1 MYHAKD
7 SGRNTYRFFTEQM
20 NVNALERLLIQN
32 RLAQALE
39 KKEFVLHYQPQ
50 VALGTGRIIGAEAL
64 VRWRN
69 PELGLVPPDRFIPMA
84 EENGA
89 ILTIGD
95 WVLREACRQA
105 KAWKDEGVGIFPMA
119 VNISTLQL
127 QHGDF
132 AERVLNII
140 AETGHDPAMLELEF
154 TESILIQDIERVLS
168 QVGRLKAA
176 GITLAIDDFGTGYS
190 SLSYLK
196 RLNVDRLKIDRSF
209 IRDISTDP
217 DDAAIVRAITQ
228 MARSLRLKILA
239 EGTETT
245 EQTRFLLAE
254 GCDEVQGF
262 LYSRPLTADSFARLY
277 RQGSGFIIDLNRT
290 AK

>member
-1 MYHAKD
+1 
-7 SGRNTYRFFTEQM
+7 
-20 NVNALERLLIQN
+20 
-32 RLAQALE
+32 
-39 KKEFVLHYQPQ
+39 
-50 VALGTGRIIGAEAL
+50 

-89 ILTIGD
+89 IVTIGD
-95 WVLREACRQA
+95 WVLWEACRQA
-105 KAWKDEGVGIFPMA
+105 KAWNDEGIGPLPVA

-132 AERVLNII
+132 AERVLGIL
-140 AETGHDPAMLELEF
+140 EKTGHDPALLELEF
-154 TESILIQDIERVLS
+154 TETILIQDIDHVLG
-168 QVGRLKAA
+168 QVRRLKAA
-176 GITLAIDDFGTGYS
+176 GISVAIDDFGTGYS

-196 RLNVDRLKIDRSF
+196 RLDVDRLKIDRSF

-217 DDAAIVRAITQ
+217 DDAAIVRAIIQ
-228 MARSLRLKILA
+228 MARSLRLKTLA
-239 EGTETT
+239 EGAETT

-254 GCDEVQGF
+254 GCDEAQGF
-262 LYSRPLTADSFARLY
+262 LYSRPLSAEAFADLY
-277 RQGSGFIIDLNRT
+277 RQSGGLISSRNRN

>member
-7 SGRNTYRFFTEQM
+7 AGRNTYRFFTEQM

-39 KKEFVLHYQPQ
+39 KEEFVLHYQPQ

-105 KAWKDEGVGIFPMA
+105 KAWKDEGVGTFPMA

-168 QVGRLKAA
+168 QVRRLKAA

-228 MARSLRLKILA
+228 MARSLRLKVLA
-239 EGTETT
+239 EGAETT

-262 LYSRPLTADSFARLY
+262 LYSRPLTADAFARLY
-277 RQGSGFIIDLNRT
+277 RQGSGFIIDLNR
-290 AK
+290 AAR